1 MRKRRLPVSWS
12 RPQTAVRTLNPVPLT
27 PESVLF
33 LASMKPK
40 QWKTTGRPVETLRL
54 GNNTGRGEHGPQ
66 NKTWDTDSYTHMGG
80 KKVKPYT
87 LTSSYKQ
94 RLSENP
100 L

>member
-12 RPQTAVRTLNPVPLT
+12 RPQTAVRALNPVPLT

-54 GNNTGRGEHGPQ
+54 GITQVEGI
-66 NKTWDTDSYTHMGG
+66 TDHRTRPGTQ
-80 KKVKPYT
+80 T
-87 LTSSYKQ
+87 LTHTWAERS
-94 RLSENP
+94 NHTH
-100 L
+100 